1 MLILLHSAQAQMLYT
16 QKVAGSSPASPTK
29 TPSRTR
35 PPLSEPRQP
44 GGGPARR
51 RRTARATSPFDFVP
65 HSAILDTQ
73 KQPPSATALNIP
85 SARKSPASDGQSPK
99 PATSRITEKTFFAN
113 NHTIKGRLRPL
124 RGQVLGG
131 AVRVDGDAG
140 LA

>member
-1 MLILLHSAQAQMLYT
+1 MFRAA
-16 QKVAGSSPASPTK
+16 AA
-29 TPSRTR
+29 
-35 PPLSEPRQP
+35 

-65 HSAILDTQ
+65 LSAILDTR
-73 KQPPSATALNIP
+73 KQPPHATALNTP
-85 SARKSPASDGQSPK
+85 SARKRPGSDGQSPK

-113 NHTIKGRLRPL
+113 NPTIKGRPRPL

-131 AVRVDGDAG
+131 AVGVDGDAG